1 MQLREFLRGLRADW
15 YIVLISVLLLGGGAA
30 AYSFT
35 QTPVYMS
42 TSKVFVSTQ
51 WANSVSELT
60 QGSTYT
66 QQLVKSYADVA
77 TTPIVLT
84 PVIEELGL
92 DETPRSLAARVSASA
107 PLNTVVI
114 EISASD
120 TSPQRAAAIADSI
133 GRNLADIVPEISPA
147 ANGQSS
153 PVKLTQI
160 EPAAVSQFP
169 VSPRKALNIAL
180 GIAVGLGVG
189 IGISALRRTLDVRIR
204 SSRDVEMVTDRPVL
218 GRITRDPTAAER
230 PLIVQDDSRSPRAE
244 AFRTLRTNLQF
255 LDFGRGS
262 RVMVVTSAI
271 EGEGKSTTAA
281 NLAIAIADSGL
292 SVLVIDADLRQPRL
306 ADYLGIDGGV
316 GLTDVLIGNVE
327 VDDAVQPWGDK
338 KMAVLPAG
346 EIPPNP
352 SELLQSPALSMMLT
366 ALKKKF
372 GTIIIDAPPLLPV
385 SDGAILARRASG
397 AIVVSSVKR
406 SSRQQLQRALAVLDQ
421 VDAKTLGVVLTRVP
435 LNGPDSMGA
444 TKYGYGGGKGNRGR
458 RRR

>member
-15 YIVLISVLLLGGGAA
+15 YIVLISVLLLGGAAA
-30 AYSFT
+30 AYSFL

-51 WANSVSELT
+51 SANSVSELT
-60 QGSTYT
+60 QGGTYT

-77 TTPIVLT
+77 TSPIVLQ
-84 PVIEELGL
+84 PVIEQLGL
-92 DETPRSLAARVSASA
+92 DETPRALASRVSASA

-120 TSPQRAAAIADSI
+120 PSPERAAAIADSI
-133 GRNLADIVPEISPA
+133 SRNLAAVVPEISPA
-147 ANGQSS
+147 ANGQTS

-160 EPAAVSQFP
+160 EAAAVSSFP
-169 VSPRKALNIAL
+169 VSPRKAVNIGL
-180 GIAVGLGVG
+180 GVLVGLGLG

-204 SSRDVEMVTDRPVL
+204 GSRDVELVTDRPVL
-218 GRITRDPTAAER
+218 GRITRDPVAAER
-230 PLIVQDDSRSPRAE
+230 PLIVQDDSRSARAE

-262 RVMVVTSAI
+262 RVMVVTSAV

-327 VDDAVQPWGDK
+327 VDDAVQPWGDQ

-366 ALKKKF
+366 ALKKKY

-385 SDGAILARRASG
+385 SDGSILARRASG

-435 LNGPDSMGA
+435 LNGPDAIGA